1 MIVRHMRM
9 RGYEWRNFQHAA
21 LGVMAMA
28 GAFAL
33 GEAGVF
39 FKEAREQVEPIA
51 RDADIALQNAQDAI
65 ARATAAEDKL
75 SAAAD
80 QQAAYWNKTSLETY
94 KTMAALRITIVRTDQ
109 SVNDVLVPRVSAS
122 LDASTA
128 LERTATESV
137 ADTTAR
143 LDATIDALRPAIAN
157 LVQTSAGASAAMKAA
172 GKDLSDPTIHETL
185 AHVDGVAGNADAASR
200 DIAAFVHRETTPAR
214 GTWNVIKS
222 FLREF
227 AGPAAQVAT
236 AVK

>member
-1 MIVRHMRM
+1 MWSDKTTREVAITVFLVMCVVVFGILYRASVLVVDLTRDVDSITANANTLLVTANATLA
-9 RGYEWRNFQHAA
+9 EAKSASTQAA
-21 LGVMAMA
+21 LA
-28 GAFAL
+28 
-33 GEAGVF
+33 
-39 FKEAREQVEPIA
+39 
-51 RDADIALQNAQDAI
+51 
-65 ARATAAEDKL
+65 AAE
-75 SAAAD
+75 
-80 QQAAYWNKTSLETY
+80 QRAYWNKTSLETY
-94 KTMAALRITIVRTDQ
+94 KTMAALRLTIVRTDQ

-157 LVQTSAGASAAMKAA
+157 LVQTSAGASAAMEAA
-172 GKDLSDPTIHETL
+172 GKDLSDPAIHETL
-185 AHVDGVAGNADAASR
+185 AHVDGTAGNVDAASR

>member
-1 MIVRHMRM
+1 MWSDKTTREVAITIFLVMCVVVFGILYRASVLVVDLTRDVDSITENLN
-9 RGYEWRNFQHAA
+9 RLLETANFAA
-21 LGVMAMA
+21 S
-28 GAFAL
+28 
-33 GEAGVF
+33 
-39 FKEAREQVEPIA
+39 QA
-51 RDADIALQNAQDAI
+51 RDASEQAKL
-65 ARATAAEDKL
+65 AAVE
-75 SAAAD
+75 
-80 QQAAYWNKTSLETY
+80 QRAYWNKTSLETY
-94 KTMAALRITIVRTDQ
+94 KTMAALRLTIVRTDQ

-143 LDATIDALRPAIAN
+143 LDATIDALRPAIDASIAA
-157 LVQTSAGASAAMKAA
+157 TSAAAR
-172 GKDLSDPTIHETL
+172 DLSDPAIHETL

>member
-1 MIVRHMRM
+1 MN
-9 RGYEWRNFQHAA
+9 EWIAREIRFWLLVAIAIAA
-21 LGVMAMA
+21 LLILWRLSVLTIHLQADVDSMTAKFNLLLTTGNETLTEAKSA
-28 GAFAL
+28 STQAAL
-33 GEAGVF
+33 A
-39 FKEAREQVEPIA
+39 
-51 RDADIALQNAQDAI
+51 
-65 ARATAAEDKL
+65 AAE
-75 SAAAD
+75 
-80 QQAAYWNKTSLETY
+80 QRAYWNKTSLETY
-94 KTMAALRITIVRTDQ
+94 KTMAALRLIIVRTDQ
-109 SVNDVLVPRVSAS
+109 SVNDVLVPRISAS

-143 LDATIDALRPAIAN
+143 LDATIDALRPAIDASIAA
-157 LVQTSAGASAAMKAA
+157 TSAAAR
-172 GKDLSDPTIHETL
+172 DLSDPAIHETL